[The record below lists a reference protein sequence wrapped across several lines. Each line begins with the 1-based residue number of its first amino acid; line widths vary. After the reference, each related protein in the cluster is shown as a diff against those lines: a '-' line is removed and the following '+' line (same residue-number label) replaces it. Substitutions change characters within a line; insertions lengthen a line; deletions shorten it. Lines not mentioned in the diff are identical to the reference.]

1 MNVYLFLKFKNMKVV
16 DVNSTVTV
24 NYTGKLNDGSVFDS
38 SLNEGREPLSATLGQ
53 GALIPGFEK
62 GLLGMK
68 EGDKKVIEIPSN
80 EAYGSHREDL
90 IVEVPRER
98 VPENVTEGQMLQ
110 TNTPQGPMNVIV
122 KEVQESHVVIDGN
135 HPLAGK
141 DLIFEL
147 ELVSIN

>member
-1 MNVYLFLKFKNMKVV
+1 MNFVE
-16 DVNSTVTV
+16 VNCTVTV
-24 NYTGKLNDGSVFDS
+24 NYTGMLGDGSIFDS

-68 EGDKKVIEIPSN
+68 EGDKKVIEIPSDQ
-80 EAYGSHREDL
+80 AYGSLREDL
-90 IVEVPRER
+90 IVEVPKER
-98 VPENVTEGQMLQ
+98 VPDNVTEGQMLQ

-122 KEVQESHVVIDGN
+122 KEVQETHVVIDGN

-147 ELVSIN
+147 EVISVQ

>member
-90 IVEVPRER
+90 IVEVPKER

-122 KEVQESHVVIDGN
+122 KEVQENHVIIDGN